1 MKTSSKNN
9 WLLIGFFLAIM
20 PLGYAAEDGAKISE
34 DTKVTAKTEVS
45 SNESS
50 AEQVKA
56 EQVKA
61 EQVKAEQVK
70 AEQVKAEQVKAE
82 QVKAE
87 QVKAEQI
94 KVVSDKSD
102 SEKQVKGSDK
112 WALSKSA
119 PAAPAPPF
127 FALLAFGAVVGIR
140 GLQKRCEAQVES

>member
-50 AEQVKA
+50 
-56 EQVKA
+56 A

>member
-1 MKTSSKNN
+1 MNTSSKNN

-20 PLGYAAEDGAKISE
+20 PVGYAAEEGAKISE
-34 DTKVTAKTEVS
+34 DTKVSAKTEVS

-50 AEQVKA
+50 DEQAKTEQAKTEQVKA

-61 EQVKAEQVK
+61 EQVRAEQVK
-70 AEQVKAEQVKAE
+70 
-82 QVKAE
+82 
-87 QVKAEQI
+87 
-94 KVVSDKSD
+94 VVSDRSD
-102 SEKQVKGSDK
+102 SGKQVKGSDK

-140 GLQKRCEAQVES
+140 GLQKRSEAQAES

>member
-45 SNESS
+45 SNES
-50 AEQVKA
+50 KA

-61 EQVKAEQVK
+61 ESENISSKTEASSKEDT
-70 AEQVKAEQVKAE
+70 AI
-82 QVKAE
+82 
-87 QVKAEQI
+87 KAEQI

-102 SEKQVKGSDK
+102 SEKNVKGSDK

-127 FALLAFGAVVGIR
+127 FALLAFGVVVGIR
-140 GLQKRCEAQVES
+140 GLQKRSEAQAES